1 MVISMNKKIR
11 VHYDKMKKKCQMIS
25 TKVKQGMIG
34 RQQYFW
40 YLEHCS
46 VKEHVVLLESQHGGS
61 LGGNIFAI
69 LKELCE
75 NPRFAEYKLCLA
87 CQPAKLEGRK
97 HFLQKYG
104 LAERTRLVSTS
115 SREYFKILATAKYLI
130 NDNTFMHVFVKRPEQ
145 VFFNTWHGTP
155 LKTLGKKIKKDYAG
169 IGNAQHNMYTAD
181 YLLYP
186 NEFTMKHMV
195 EDYMLPNWCET
206 KILLSGYPR
215 NTVFLSDGRRNEIR
229 KACNMEGMQVY
240 AYLPTWRGVVGKVTS
255 KQQNE
260 RLYKYLKELD
270 ERLAENQRVYVKLH
284 PVSVKE
290 INLSGLKRVLPF
302 PVQDYET
309 YEFLNATDG
318 LITDYSSVFF
328 DYAVSRRKIIL
339 FTYDKE
345 EYTSDR
351 GFYFPLDE
359 LPFPQV
365 DTVDALADCM
375 SAPKEYDDTEF
386 LATYCAYENENITE
400 TLLRRVFFSEPS
412 DLIHE
417 SKVPENG
424 KKNVVFY
431 LGAMKENKITT
442 AAAEFL
448 RQADREH
455 YNYMVVFKIQ
465 DLKKNQ
471 ERILVLPED
480 VTHFGHYENI
490 SMGLWDLFFYKLW
503 RRFHVIPYSMVK
515 GIAARRGRLEA
526 ERILGECR
534 VDTVVHFTG
543 YTEEMLIT
551 LGQMPCRRIVFAHND
566 MEKEIKKGMSREI
579 LSEAYSS
586 YDVVAVFDSEIQS
599 GVKRI
604 AGKKQP
610 KEIVMLQEVSELS
623 KLL

>member
-1 MVISMNKKIR
+1 MNKKIKAR
-11 VHYDKMKKKCQMIS
+11 YDKIKKKCQMHS

-46 VKEHVVLLESQHGGS
+46 VKENVVLLESQHGS
-61 LGGNIFAI
+61 ALGGNIFAI
-69 LKELCE
+69 LRELCE
-75 NPRFAEYKLCLA
+75 NPVFAKYTLYLA

-97 HFLQKYG
+97 KFLEKYG
-104 LAERTRLVSTS
+104 LSERTKLVLTNK
-115 SREYFKILATAKYLI
+115 REYFKVLATAKYLI

-186 NEFTMKHMV
+186 NEFTMEHMV
-195 EDYMLPNWCET
+195 EDYMLPNWCNT
-206 KILLSGYPR
+206 RILLSGYPR
-215 NTVFLSDGRRNEIR
+215 NTVFLSEGRRQEIR
-229 KACNMEGMQVY
+229 KACGMEEIQVY
-240 AYLPTWRGVVGKVTS
+240 AYLPTWRGVVGNVTS
-255 KQQNE
+255 KQQND
-260 RLYKYLKELD
+260 RLYKHLKKLD
-270 ERLAENQRVYVKLH
+270 ECLTENQRVYVKLH

-290 INLSGLKRVLPF
+290 INLNGLKHILPF
-302 PVQDYET
+302 PAQEYET

-339 FTYDKE
+339 FTYDKT

-351 GFYFPLDE
+351 GFYFSMDE

-365 DTVDALADCM
+365 DTAEELAECM

-386 LATYCAYENENITE
+386 LATYCAYEKENITE
-400 TLLRRVFFSEPS
+400 VLLRRVFFEEPS
-412 DLIHE
+412 EWIRE
-417 SKVPENG
+417 SQVPDNG

-431 LGAMKENKITT
+431 LGAMKDNKMTK

-455 YNYMVVFKIQ
+455 FNYMVIFKIQ

-471 ERILVLPED
+471 DRLLVLPED
-480 VTHFGHYENI
+480 ITHFGHYENI
-490 SMGLWDLFFYKLW
+490 SMGLWDMLWYKLF
-503 RRFHVIPYSMVK
+503 RRRHVIPYFLVK
-515 GIAARRGRLEA
+515 GIAARRGHWEA

-543 YTEEMLIT
+543 YNEEMMIT
-551 LGQMPCRRIVFAHND
+551 LGQMPCRRIVFAHHD
-566 MEKEIKKGMSREI
+566 MEKGINNGLSRAI
-579 LSEAYSS
+579 LGEAYRS
-586 YDVVAVFDSEIQS
+586 YDVVAVRNNEIQS
-599 GVKRI
+599 GVRRI

-610 KEIVMLQEVSELS
+610 KEIVILQEISELS
-623 KLL
+623 GLL

>member
-1 MVISMNKKIR
+1 MASRNIR
-11 VHYDKMKKKCQMIS
+11 ACYEKVQKRCQTIS
-25 TKVKQGMIG
+25 TKIKQGMLG

-46 VKEHVVLLESQHGGS
+46 VKEDVVLLESQHGGS
-61 LGGNIFAI
+61 LGGNIFAL

-75 NPRFAEYKLCLA
+75 NPDYAEYKLCLA

-97 HFLQKYG
+97 QFLEKYG

-115 SREYFKILATAKYLI
+115 SREYFKVLATAKYLI

-195 EDYMLPNWCET
+195 EDYMLPDWCDT

-215 NTVFLSDGRRNEIR
+215 NTVFLSEGRRNEIR

-270 ERLAENQRVYVKLH
+270 ERLTENQRVYVKLH

-302 PVQDYET
+302 PAQEYET

-365 DTVDALADCM
+365 DTVEALADCM

-400 TLLRRVFFSEPS
+400 ALLRRVFFSESS

-417 SKVPENG
+417 SKVPDNG

-490 SMGLWDLFFYKLW
+490 SMGLWDMLWYRLW
-503 RRFHVIPYSMVK
+503 RRFHVLPYGVVK

-566 MEKEIKKGMSREI
+566 MEKEIKKGMSGEI
-579 LSEAYSS
+579 LREAYRS
-586 YDVVAVFDSEIQS
+586 YDVVAVFDREIQS
-599 GVKRI
+599 GVERI
-604 AGKKQP
+604 AGKKKP
-610 KEIVMLQEVSELS
+610 KKIVMLREVSELS
-623 KLL
+623 GLL